1 MAEPLDG
8 KRQLFL
14 PRLLVAATHSGAGKT
29 TVAVGLAAAWRRR
42 GKAVQ
47 AFKVGPDYI
56 DPSHLA
62 AATGRPARNL
72 DSWLMPPGLLP
83 AAFARG
89 CRGADVAVVEGVMG
103 LFDGL
108 AYEDD
113 TASSAELARILGL
126 PVVLVVDASACARSA
141 AAWALGFVR
150 FSPTLSWAGFVVNR
164 VSGPA
169 HGRGVAQAIEEATG
183 LPVFG
188 WLPRDSAV
196 SVPER
201 HLGLVTA
208 DEMGARTTGPPAG
221 QAAGPGAESFIERAA
236 RLVEA
241 HLDLHRLWQAARQA
255 PLLAVERAPAG
266 DQEGAMATQALP
278 ASDAGYRAGETAPDA
293 GAGRAARAGQPVVA
307 VARDVAFSFHY
318 QENLELLEQAG
329 ARLRFF
335 RPAEGEGIPPQA
347 DGLVLSGGFPELYAR
362 RLAENEGFR
371 AGVRAMVAGGRP
383 VYAECGGL
391 MVLTQAI
398 VYGERRWPMAGVLPG
413 EAEMVEALRIGYRQ
427 ARACAD
433 GWLLRRGEVVRGH
446 EFHHSRWRGR
456 PDSLPPALEWEQ
468 AGRLERDGAAVGSLW
483 ASYIHLHFFSF
494 PQLAWRFV
502 KACAGERAGA
512 RGAVIP

>member
-1 MAEPLDG
+1 MAEPSNG
-8 KRQLFL
+8 KRWFYL

-29 TVAVGLAAAWRRR
+29 TVAVGVAAAWRRR

-83 AAFARG
+83 AAFARA

-108 AYEDD
+108 AYGDD

-141 AAWALGFVR
+141 AACALGFVR

-164 VSGPA
+164 VGGPA

-188 WLPRDSAV
+188 WLPRDPTV

-201 HLGLVTA
+201 HLGLITA
-208 DEMGARTTGPPAG
+208 EEMGAEALGPPPG
-221 QAAGPGAESFIERAA
+221 QAGGAAPGSFVERAA

-241 HLDLHRLWQAARQA
+241 HLDLQRLWQAARQA
-255 PLLAVERAPAG
+255 PLVAVERVPAG
-266 DQEGAMATQALP
+266 EEARMATQVLRSGDVDGP
-278 ASDAGYRAGETAPDA
+278 AGKAEPDADAGSPAP
-293 GAGRAARAGQPVVA
+293 ARRPVVA

-318 QENLELLEQAG
+318 PENLELLEQAG
-329 ARLRFF
+329 ARLQFF
-335 RPAEGEGIPPQA
+335 QPAEGEGIPPGA
-347 DGLVLSGGFPELYAR
+347 DGLVLSGGFPELHAS

-371 AGVRAMVAGGRP
+371 AGVRAMVAAGRP

-398 VYGERRWPMAGVLPG
+398 VYGGRRWPMAGVLPG
-413 EAEMVEALRIGYRQ
+413 EAEMAEALRIGYRQ

-446 EFHHSRWRGR
+446 EFHHSRWRNR
-456 PDSLPPALEWEQ
+456 PESLPPALEWEQ
-468 AGRLERDGAAVGSLW
+468 GGRVERDGAAVGSLW
-483 ASYIHLHFFSF
+483 ASYVHLHFFSF

-502 KACAGERAGA
+502 KACAGRCAGA
-512 RGAVIP
+512 REAVTP